1 MSDTPQVQP
10 QVHLLGLTFQQLYTQ
25 EQLQLQVAR
34 LASQIERGFSHDAD
48 PLALCILN
56 GAFVFAADLVRQ
68 LPFVLSVEFVRYRTY
83 HGTNASQQPEEL
95 LGLTQRIAQRDVL
108 IIEDI
113 VDTGLTMQS
122 LLDNLK
128 GRGARSIQIAA
139 MFTKS
144 EAFVGN
150 FDVDYVGIDLPNRFV
165 VGYGLDYNGL
175 GRNLP
180 DLYILSE

>member
-1 MSDTPQVQP
+1 MSDTERVE
-10 QVHLLGLTFQQLYTQ
+10 LLGLTFERLYTHS
-25 EQLQLQVAR
+25 ELEEAVAR
-34 LASQIERGFSHDAD
+34 LAGEICAGFDHSTD

-56 GAFVFAADLVRQ
+56 GAFVFAADLVRR
-68 LPFVLSVEFVRYRTY
+68 LPFELSVEFVRYRSY
-83 HGTNASQQPEEL
+83 HGLNASQKPEEL
-95 LGLTQRIAQRDVL
+95 LGLTQRIAQRDIL

-128 GRGARSIQIAA
+128 GRGAHSIQIAS

-144 EAFVGN
+144 EAFAGN
-150 FDVDYVGIDLPNRFV
+150 FAVDYVGIDLPNRFV

-175 GRNLP
+175 GRNLA

>member
-1 MSDTPQVQP
+1 MKDVS
-10 QVHLLGLTFQQLYTQ
+10 LLGLHFERLYTQ
-25 EQLQLQVAR
+25 EVLQEALSR
-34 LASQIERGFSHDAD
+34 LATNITRDFSKFEA

-56 GAFVFAADLVRQ
+56 GSFIFAADLLRL
-68 LPFVLSVEFVRYRTY
+68 LPF
-83 HGTNASQQPEEL
+83 EL
-95 LGLTQRIAQRDVL
+95 LGLTQRIDRRDIL

-128 GRGARSIQIAA
+128 GRGAHSIRIAT

-150 FDVDYVGIDLPNRFV
+150 FAIDYVGFDLPNRFV

-175 GRNLP
+175 GRNLS
-180 DLYILSE
+180 DLYILSDK

>member
-1 MSDTPQVQP
+1 MKEVS
-10 QVHLLGLTFQQLYTQ
+10 LLGLHFERLYTQ
-25 EQLQLQVAR
+25 EVLQEALSR
-34 LASQIERGFSHDAD
+34 LATNITRDFSKFEA

-56 GAFVFAADLVRQ
+56 GSFIFAADLLRL
-68 LPFVLSVEFVRYRTY
+68 LPFEISVEFVRYRSY
-83 HGTNASQQPEEL
+83 HGLNASQKPEEL
-95 LGLTQRIAQRDVL
+95 LGLTQRIDRRDIL

-128 GRGARSIQIAA
+128 GRGAHSIRIAT

-150 FDVDYVGIDLPNRFV
+150 FAIDYVGFDLPNRFV

-175 GRNLP
+175 GRNLS
-180 DLYILSE
+180 DLYILSDK

>member
-1 MSDTPQVQP
+1 MNTPQ
-10 QVHLLGLTFQQLYTQ
+10 QVNLLGLTFERLYTHAF
-25 EQLQLQVAR
+25 LHDAVVR
-34 LASQIERGFSHDAD
+34 LAKQIAQGFEKKQA

-56 GAFVFAADLVRQ
+56 GAFVFAADLLRE
-68 LPFVLSVEFVRYRTY
+68 LPFDLSVEFVRYRSY
-83 HGTNASQQPEEL
+83 HGMKASQKPEEL
-95 LGLTQRIAQRDVL
+95 FGLTQQVAHRDIL

-128 GRGARSIQIAA
+128 GRGAKSIEIAA

-150 FDVDYVGIDLPNRFV
+150 FKVDYVGLDLPNRFV

-175 GRNLP
+175 GRNYS
-180 DLYILSE
+180 DLYILCEK